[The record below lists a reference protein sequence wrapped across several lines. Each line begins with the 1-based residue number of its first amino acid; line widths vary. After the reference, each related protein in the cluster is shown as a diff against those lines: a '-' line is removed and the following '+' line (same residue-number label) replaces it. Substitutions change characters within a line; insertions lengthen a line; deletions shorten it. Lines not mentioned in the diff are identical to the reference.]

1 MRIHHV
7 ALRVADC
14 ERSAAFY
21 SGVLGLRETRRFE
34 ESGSLRSIWLAAG
47 EATLML
53 ERALKG
59 AGRDDGSGHLLAF
72 AVDDLPGWERRLA
85 LAGVAVQDRTAATL
99 YLQDPD
105 GHRVGL
111 SVFRAS

>member
-1 MRIHHV
+1 M

-21 SGVLGLRETRRFE
+21 AGVLGLRETRRFV
-34 ESGSLRSIWLAAG
+34 ESGALRSIWLAAG

-53 ERALKG
+53 EHALKG
-59 AGRDDGSGHLLAF
+59 AGPDEGSGHLIAF
-72 AVDDLPGWERRLA
+72 AVEDLPDWERRLA

-99 YLQDPD
+99 YVQDPD

-111 SVFRAS
+111 TTYAESP